1 MLRKINQKVLDNLS
15 YVVEQSVTFLVPFI
29 VGINNE
35 NAYKNQTKR
44 FKKKKKDIGQQC
56 AIFQHICLLRR
67 MDRLFLMKT
76 RGKVVVPL
84 SVEGECDS
92 HRTH

>member
-44 FKKKKKDIGQQC
+44 FKFFLKKTLDNNVQFFSIS
-56 AIFQHICLLRR
+56 AFYDEWIDF
-67 MDRLFLMKT
+67 F
-76 RGKVVVPL
+76 
-84 SVEGECDS
+84 
-92 HRTH
+92 

>member
-44 FKKKKKDIGQQC
+44 LKKNKKKDIGQQC

-67 MDRLFLMKT
+67 MDRLFFNEN
-76 RGKVVVPL
+76 
-84 SVEGECDS
+84 EGESSCAA
-92 HRTH
+92 